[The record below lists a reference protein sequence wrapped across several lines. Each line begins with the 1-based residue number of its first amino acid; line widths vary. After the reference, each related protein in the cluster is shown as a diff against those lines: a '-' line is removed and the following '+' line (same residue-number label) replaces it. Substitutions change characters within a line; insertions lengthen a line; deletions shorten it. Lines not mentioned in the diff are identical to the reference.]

1 MYIKR
6 GVIFHSISRRGEI
19 VGVVVLT
26 REYGCTGN
34 RRRYQERVHRVYIKR
49 GGIIVY
55 QKGGRGT

>member
-26 REYGCTGN
+26 REYGCAGYRRWRPSPYFLQGRN
-34 RRRYQERVHRVYIKR
+34 RVKM
-49 GGIIVY
+49 
-55 QKGGRGT
+55 